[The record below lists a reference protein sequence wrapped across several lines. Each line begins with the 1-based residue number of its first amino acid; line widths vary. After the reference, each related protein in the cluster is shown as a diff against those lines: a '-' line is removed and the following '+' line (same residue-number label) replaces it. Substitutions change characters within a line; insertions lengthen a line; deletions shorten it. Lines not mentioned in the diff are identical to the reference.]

1 MKKTSDFEFNDLQG
15 LLRFGY
21 GGLTDTCFMLLDVF
35 NVDMAREWLSTAPI
49 SSGIKASS
57 LPDTAMQ
64 IAFSKEGLSALEI
77 SKTII
82 DGFSDEFIYGMVRSD
97 NCSRRLGD
105 VGHNAPK
112 SWKWGNNAVPH
123 VLLLLYAKQGGI
135 DAWRKTVE
143 DELDRKSVV

>member
-21 GGLTDTCFMLLDVF
+21 GGLTDTCFMLLDVV

-82 DGFSDEFIYGMVRSD
+82 DGFLMNSFTAW
-97 NCSRRLGD
+97 LGVTIVL
-105 VGHNAPK
+105 VGSEMLGIMRQNH
-112 SWKWGNNAVPH
+112 GNGVTMRYRMSYCCFMPNKGVSMPGEK
-123 VLLLLYAKQGGI
+123 L
-135 DAWRKTVE
+135 
-143 DELDRKSVV
+143 